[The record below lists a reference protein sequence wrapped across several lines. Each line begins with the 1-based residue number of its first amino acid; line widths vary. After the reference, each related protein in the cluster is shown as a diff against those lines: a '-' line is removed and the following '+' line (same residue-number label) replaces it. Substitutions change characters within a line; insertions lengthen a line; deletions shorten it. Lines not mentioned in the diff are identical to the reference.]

1 MAASLPRG
9 WASGL
14 ASQLASRLLP
24 APFWRDRRRSMTP
37 STGRGG
43 GEKSRVGRTWPS
55 LRRQG
60 GDGNG
65 PRSEGVPPNATAP
78 SLDRVATSPGPGAMG
93 APGARGRSTEP
104 VERTS
109 WASSGAGPRG
119 GAIADVLSAVRTT
132 AEGRS
137 DGEDVLPGTD
147 SDGPDRVMCG
157 SRRWRKANPLSGSQT
172 FEWAT
177 GGSRPAVGVTDL
189 WPWCGHPTASR
200 RTPGA
205 TDGFCLDRPVLDDRD

>member
-1 MAASLPRG
+1 MAKTLFATRAGSRARQVAWKADSKSLEMAASLPRG
-9 WASGL
+9 WSSGL

-24 APFWRDRRRSMTP
+24 APFWRDRCRWMTS

-43 GEKSRVGRTWPS
+43 GEKSRVGRTWSS

-60 GDGNG
+60 GDGDG

-119 GAIADVLSAVRTT
+119 GATADVSSAVRTT

-137 DGEDVLPGTD
+137 DGEDVLPRHGF
-147 SDGPDRVMCG
+147 GRAG
-157 SRRWRKANPLSGSQT
+157 SRDVWEPAMGESQ
-172 FEWAT
+172 
-177 GGSRPAVGVTDL
+177 PAVGVTDL
-189 WPWCGHPTASR
+189 
-200 RTPGA
+200 
-205 TDGFCLDRPVLDDRD
+205 